1 MEVRGFGLLLAD
13 LVQRLEVPPPP
24 QQQQQQQQE
33 QQQQQ
38 QEADVAQLATGTL
51 RQKLQALVE
60 ACCQPVPSAR
70 PSFGVVLEQLQ
81 ELQR

>member
-24 QQQQQQQQE
+24 QQQ